1 MSEQFANPSSSGPA
15 EELLR
20 EFSEKSGVDI
30 ELDEGGAASLTVD
43 GVGVTAQFRAQTG
56 DVVVFT
62 LPLDDLQVEEPMMRR
77 GLELSAHG
85 IGTDGFYL
93 GLQEG
98 AFVLSGV
105 MPLEGLGAEEF
116 ARALLRL
123 AAASRSVA
131 SALLQAV
138 ADGVL
143 EEGAPGGADDG
154 NLFSLRV

>member
-1 MSEQFANPSSSGPA
+1 MSGQPGNQATSGPA
-15 EELLR
+15 AQLLR
-20 EFSEKSGVDI
+20 EFSEKTGVAV
-30 ELDEGGAASLTVD
+30 ELDGDGSASLTVD
-43 GVGVTAQFRAQTG
+43 GVGVVAQFRAETE
-56 DVVVFT
+56 DVVVFA
-62 LPLDDLQVEEPMMRR
+62 LPLDDLQAEEPMMRR
-77 GLELSAHG
+77 ALELSAHG

-93 GLQEG
+93 GMLDD

-105 MPLEGLGAEEF
+105 LPLDGLDAEAF
-116 ARALLRL
+116 AGALLRL